1 VIQLLPEVKDRLH
14 SLGISVSSEPSNVDE
29 VIIKFSI
36 EKVTNHIKNQTNLSD
51 IPTGLKEIAIDMA
64 VGEYI
69 FSKKSMGLL
78 KIDSLDFGLIEKQV
92 QDGDTNV
99 TFAVEANSTPEAQFN
114 AFIQYLR
121 HDEVDFIRYRVL
133 LW

>member
-1 VIQLLPEVKDRLH
+1 MLEDVKKRLD
-14 SLGISVSSEPSNVDE
+14 SLGVSVSSEPNNADE
-29 VIIKFSI
+29 IILSFSI
-36 EKVTNHIKNQTNLSD
+36 SKVTNHIKNQTNLSE
-51 IPTGLKEIAIDMA
+51 IPTGLLEVAVDMV
-64 VGEYI
+64 VGEYL
-69 FSKKSMGLL
+69 FTKKSMGLL

-114 AFIQYLR
+114 AFIHYLR

>member
-1 VIQLLPEVKDRLH
+1 MIQLLAEVKDRLH

-36 EKVTNHIKNQTNLSD
+36 EKVTNHIKNQTNLSE
-51 IPTGLKEIAIDMA
+51 IPTGLKEIAIDMV
-64 VGEYI
+64 VGEYL

-78 KIDSLDFGLIEKQV
+78 KIDSLDFSLIEKQV

-99 TFAVEANSTPEAQFN
+99 TFAVEASSTPEAQFN